1 MSKTFGLRIK
11 IKMNEFGRTI
21 LSQTMAKKIRKAR
34 QQKGLTQAD
43 LAKQCKVPRA
53 RIKRIEG
60 LEMNTVDSREYARI
74 TTALGLRK
82 SRLPSP
88 KDRRKIQ
95 VEAARKV
102 LEENGL
108 LDLTLREILRG

>member
-1 MSKTFGLRIK
+1 
-11 IKMNEFGRTI
+11 MNDFGRTV
-21 LSQTMAKKIRKAR
+21 LSQTMATRIRKAR
-34 QQKGLTQAD
+34 QKKGLTQAD

-74 TTALGLRK
+74 TKTLGLRK

-88 KDRRKIQ
+88 TDRKKIR

-108 LDLTLREILRG
+108 LDLTLRDLLRG